1 MSVQEMLEK
10 VLKSY
15 EVYYDVNRQPEPPF
29 AAEAV
34 FRSHNEQFFLTRSAK
49 ISEAESVEYVFFA
62 APEHLDVQTLQQLDQ
77 RAWSEGLSRVRP
89 HGSHRNTDVTLVIVA
104 GEMDGDAA
112 AAVKKLRRYKSYR
125 LGFQGWSNY
134 RVIALEASSGHLAF
148 NRQGQS
154 LKKLFRNI
162 VSNS

>member
-1 MSVQEMLEK
+1 MSAAETLEK

-15 EVYYDVNRQPEPPF
+15 EVYYDVNREAEPPF

-49 ISEAESVEYVFFA
+49 ISEAESIEFVFFA
-62 APEHLDVQTLQQLDQ
+62 AEEHLDAQKLAELDE
-77 RAWSEGLSRVRP
+77 RAWSTGLSRVRP
-89 HGSHRNTDVTLVIVA
+89 HSSHRNSDVTLIILA
-104 GEMDGDAA
+104 EHLDEAA
-112 AAVKKLRRYKSYR
+112 FKAVKRLHRYKSYR

-134 RVIALEASSGHLAF
+134 RVIALETSSGRLAF

-154 LKKLFRNI
+154 QKKLFRNI
-162 VSNS
+162 VSNI